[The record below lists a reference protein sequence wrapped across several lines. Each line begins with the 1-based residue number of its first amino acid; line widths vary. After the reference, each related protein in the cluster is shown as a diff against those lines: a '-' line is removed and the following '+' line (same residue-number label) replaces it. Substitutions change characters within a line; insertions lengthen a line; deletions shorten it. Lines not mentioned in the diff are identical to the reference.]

1 MTALLLASC
10 AGRPDFDV
18 RIQKPVAKTFI
29 EIAELNGDPII
40 IAVYDFFDMT
50 GQKKPGGSFASM
62 STAVT
67 QGSYQLLIKALQDV
81 GEGKWFRVVE
91 RASLPSLLQERKLI
105 RSTRQ
110 MADGED
116 AEPLPPLLF
125 AGAYI
130 TGGIVG
136 YDSDTKSGGIGAR
149 ILGIQANTKYRQD
162 VVTIILRLVNVQTG
176 EVVISTTIEK
186 TIFSTGKGADI
197 FKYFDTDTMLLETEV
212 GMARN
217 EPVTFAVRKAIEAGV
232 AEIIQQGANK
242 ELWKIKL
249 PEPPKNVEESDAEV
263 VTEEATMELTVTQ
276 GKPEKIKTR
285 AEYLAEKAAKKLA
298 KKKAKEFEL
307 TKKKAKEYKLKLEKK
322 AKKELLLAEKK
333 AKKELLLAEKKAKKE
348 KKLADA
354 KAEKELELA
363 EKKAKRE
370 LVLAKKAEKKAQKIE
385 LATYNKENDTNF
397 KTYSAYLK
405 HLEKLKKALEKDAA
419 ILLTETQSRQ
429 LRKEQYQA
437 WQLDAEEAALEVED
451 ESIIIDTNT
460 VTSDND

>member
-1 MTALLLASC
+1 MLKKIIFIFMTALLLASC
-10 AGRPDFDV
+10 AGKPDFDF
-18 RIQKPVAKTFI
+18 RTQKPVAKTFL
-29 EIAELNGDPII
+29 EVAELDGDPVI
-40 IAVYDFFDMT
+40 IAVYDFLDMT
-50 GQKKPGGSFASM
+50 GQKKPGGNFASM

-67 QGSYQLLIKALQDV
+67 QGSYQILIKALQDV
-81 GEGKWFRVVE
+81 GDGKWFRVVE

-149 ILGIQANTKYRQD
+149 ILGVQANTKYRQD

-176 EVVISTTIEK
+176 EVVISTVIEK

-197 FKYFDTDTMLLETEV
+197 FKYFDADTMLLESEV

-232 AEIIQQGANK
+232 AEIIEKGADK

-249 PEPPKNVEESDAEV
+249 PPEPVEPEVVEEV
-263 VTEEATMELTVTQ
+263 KEEAKVDLTIEQ

-285 AEYLAEKAAKKLA
+285 AEYLAEKAAKKKL
-298 KKKAKEFEL
+298 KEFEL
-307 TKKKAKEYKLKLEKK
+307 AKKKAKEYKLKQENKAKKLALLEEKR

-333 AKKELLLAEKKAKKE
+333 AKKELIKAK
-348 KKLADA
+348 
-354 KAEKELELA
+354 
-363 EKKAKRE
+363 
-370 LVLAKKAEKKAQKIE
+370 KIE
-385 LATYNKENDTNF
+385 LADYNMENKTNL
-397 KTYSAYLK
+397 KTYSAYLT
-405 HLEKLKKALEKDAA
+405 HLEELEKALKKDAA
-419 ILLTETQSRQ
+419 ILLAETQSRKV
-429 LRKEQYQA
+429 RK
-437 WQLDAEEAALEVED
+437 AALEVED
-451 ESIIIDTNT
+451 ESIIIESNT